1 MNLNVRLVL
10 VKNLRCFR
18 FSIKDSKMEE
28 EKSAL
33 QKWLPSLKKPEYV
46 GMPKTVWVDLG
57 RIR

>member
-1 MNLNVRLVL
+1 MAIIRNFQNYKYFRL
-10 VKNLRCFR
+10 FR
-18 FSIKDSKMEE
+18 KGSKMEE

>member
-1 MNLNVRLVL
+1 
-10 VKNLRCFR
+10 
-18 FSIKDSKMEE
+18 MEE